1 MKFDDY
7 KNKSAC
13 RAISHAELAEKAI
26 NGEIY
31 SPEDATQLEYA
42 VYCLAGA
49 IKHLALAVEEITNAL
64 NKKS

>member
-13 RAISHAELAEKAI
+13 RAINHAELAEKAI
-26 NGEIY
+26 NG
-31 SPEDATQLEYA
+31 EDATQLEYA

>member
-26 NGEIY
+26 NGEI
-31 SPEDATQLEYA
+31 STRNATQLEYA

-49 IKHLALAVEEITNAL
+49 IKHLALAVEEITED
-64 NKKS
+64 KK